1 MARIK
6 VKHTVLGTHNWPDAD
21 KHFPEVGFL
30 KHEHHHDFH
39 IYVECGVEH
48 HDREIEFI
56 MLRVELMKI
65 IHNSWPGIWI
75 KRFGPC
81 SCEMIAETILKQL
94 NEKYGEYRDWKV
106 SVFED
111 DIQGG
116 IIEH

>member
-6 VKHTVLGTHNWPDAD
+6 VKHIVLGTHNWPDAD

-39 IYVECGVEH
+39 FYVECDVEH

-56 MLRVELMKI
+56 MLRVDLMKI
-65 IHNSWPGIWI
+65 IEVEYAGKYI
-75 KRFGPC
+75 KKFGAS
-81 SCEMIAETILKQL
+81 SCEMLGSKVL
-94 NEKYGEYRDWKV
+94 SRLVEKYGDRNWKV

-116 IIEH
+116 IIED